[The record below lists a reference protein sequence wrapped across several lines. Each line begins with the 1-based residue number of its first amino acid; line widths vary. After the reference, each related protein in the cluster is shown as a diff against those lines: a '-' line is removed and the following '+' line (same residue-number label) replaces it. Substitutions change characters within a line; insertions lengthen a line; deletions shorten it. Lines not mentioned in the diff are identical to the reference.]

1 MWRQEMAEKCPF
13 VIGLRPPI
21 LASCNPY
28 MNILRPGNI
37 MDSRRLYDDLSLA
50 EQDNCLDNEPFEVGE
65 TDDEN
70 EEREQPLHGDVA
82 LPWQPSG
89 NFWTDAWYFVGPG
102 WLVSIAYVD
111 PGNYQADITA
121 GGTTR

>member
-1 MWRQEMAEKCPF
+1 
-13 VIGLRPPI
+13 
-21 LASCNPY
+21 
-28 MNILRPGNI
+28 

-50 EQDNCLDNEPFEVGE
+50 EQDNCLDSEPFEVGE

-70 EEREQPLHGDVA
+70 EEREQPLNGDVA

-111 PGNYQADITA
+111 PGNYQADIAA

>member
-1 MWRQEMAEKCPF
+1 
-13 VIGLRPPI
+13 
-21 LASCNPY
+21 
-28 MNILRPGNI
+28 
-37 MDSRRLYDDLSLA
+37 MDSRRLYDDLAVA
-50 EQDNCLDNEPFEVGE
+50 EQDNCLDNEPLEVGE
-65 TDDEN
+65 TDDEI
-70 EEREQPLHGDVA
+70 EGREQPLNSDVA

>member
-1 MWRQEMAEKCPF
+1 VNGLDSGFCPIVVFRPHKF
-13 VIGLRPPI
+13 VANVP
-21 LASCNPY
+21 
-28 MNILRPGNI
+28 NINVGYPGDI
-37 MDSRRLYDDLSLA
+37 MDTRRLYDDLALV
-50 EQDNCLDNEPFEVGE
+50 EQDQCFANEPLEIGE
-65 TDDEN
+65 TDDED
-70 EEREQPLHGDVA
+70 EEREQPFNSDVA

-89 NFWTDAWYFVGPG
+89 SFWTDAWYFVGPG